1 MNHIS
6 RRIKTK
12 REPLDLIEREVAEKV
27 LIKQQSYQAI
37 KSAQTKKPRNLY
49 ELSITLNCEIA
60 WLLSEK
66 KKINNVEILSHQIPL
81 IIYLQAAMLREI
93 WEFQGSTG
101 FDYIMTS
108 LALSGKHLR

>member
-12 REPLDLIEREVAEKV
+12 RESLDLMQCEVTEKV

-49 ELSITLNCEIA
+49 ELSITLNCDIA
-60 WLLSEK
+60 WLLSGKEK
-66 KKINNVEILSHQIPL
+66 IHNVAIV
-81 IIYLQAAMLREI
+81 
-93 WEFQGSTG
+93 
-101 FDYIMTS
+101 
-108 LALSGKHLR
+108 K